1 MIKTLSITEVRNNL
15 PRFVDDAKK
24 KLDEYIITV
33 NGSPAA
39 VLMSIDE
46 LESLRETFEI
56 MSDKKLMKSIK
67 QGEKEI
73 DEGKTEDWED
83 VKKELKWNV

>member
-15 PRFVDDAKK
+15 PSFVDGAKR

-46 LESLRETFEI
+46 LDSLKETLEI
-56 MSDKKLMKSIK
+56 MSDKKLMRSIR
-67 QGEKEI
+67 QGENEVA
-73 DEGKTEDWED
+73 GGNVHDWED
-83 VKKELKWNV
+83 VKKELGWNV

>member
-15 PRFVDDAKK
+15 PSFVDSAKN

-46 LESLRETFEI
+46 LESLKETIEI
-56 MSDKKLMKSIK
+56 MSDKKLMKSIR
-67 QGEKEI
+67 QAEKDI
-73 DEGKTEDWED
+73 AEGNVYDWED
-83 VKKELKWNV
+83 VKKELGLNV

>member
-15 PRFVDDAKK
+15 PRFVDGAKK

-46 LESLRETFEI
+46 LESLRETFEVI
-56 MSDKKLMKSIK
+56 NDRQLMERVK
-67 QGEKEI
+67 QGEQEA
-73 DEGKTEDWED
+73 DNGKAEDWD
-83 VKKELKWNV
+83 SVKKELKWNV

>member
-1 MIKTLSITEVRNNL
+1 MTHTLTITKARQEL
-15 PRFVDDAKK
+15 PSLVDRANKRM
-24 KLDEYIITV
+24 DEYIITV

-46 LESLRETFEI
+46 LESLKETLGI

-67 QGEKEI
+67 QGEKDV
-73 DEGKTEDWED
+73 DEGKVQDWED
-83 VKKELKWNV
+83 LKKELNWNV

>member
-56 MSDKKLMKSIK
+56 MSDKKLMKSIE
-67 QGEKEI
+67 QSEKEI
-73 DEGKTEDWED
+73 DDGKTEDWEI
-83 VKKELKWNV
+83 VKKELNWNV